1 MLFSVFRLFLASI
14 EQPLSER
21 TFKSAKASSSSFFFF
36 NYTLLP
42 VQKEH
47 WAFPVQNLF
56 AKSESLGLSNFLFSG
71 FQVNNF

>member
-21 TFKSAKASSSSFFFF
+21 TFKSAKASSYFFFFFF

-47 WAFPVQNLF
+47 
-56 AKSESLGLSNFLFSG
+56 
-71 FQVNNF
+71 

>member
-21 TFKSAKASSSSFFFF
+21 TFKSAKASSSFFFFF
-36 NYTLLP
+36 NYTLLL

-47 WAFPVQNLF
+47 
-56 AKSESLGLSNFLFSG
+56 
-71 FQVNNF
+71 

>member
-21 TFKSAKASSSSFFFF
+21 TFTSAKACSFFFFLFF

-47 WAFPVQNLF
+47 WALPVHNSFP
-56 AKSESLGLSNFLFSG
+56 KSGRLGPKVIFFFLSPR
-71 FQVNNF
+71 

>member
-21 TFKSAKASSSSFFFF
+21 TFTSAKACSFFFLFFFF

-42 VQKEH
+42 VQKEY
-47 WAFPVQNLF
+47 WALPVHNSFP
-56 AKSESLGLSNFLFSG
+56 KSGRLGPKVTFFFLSSR
-71 FQVNNF
+71 